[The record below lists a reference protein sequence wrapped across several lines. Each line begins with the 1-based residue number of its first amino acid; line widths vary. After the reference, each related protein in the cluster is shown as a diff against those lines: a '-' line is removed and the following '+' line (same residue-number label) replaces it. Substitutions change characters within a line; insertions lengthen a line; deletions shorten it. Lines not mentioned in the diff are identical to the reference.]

1 MKIRQRVKRFD
12 ELSALKDRLTNFIST
27 TETNNARILSY
38 DPEALA
44 EDAEADAEVITAK
57 DQLTKIL
64 DAKKAQLELV
74 KKEYKEHDY
83 FLKKTKT
90 DLDMYRNT
98 IEYIGEE

>member
-12 ELSALKDRLTNFIST
+12 ELSALKDRLETFIST
-27 TETNNARILSY
+27 TEANNTRILSF
-38 DPEALA
+38 EGTA
-44 EDAEADAEVITAK
+44 EDDHEIILAK
-57 DQLTKIL
+57 EQLRKIL
-64 DAKKAQLELV
+64 DTKKAQLEVV